1 MQTKSAATLR
11 LPDLS
16 ASSLHILAMGLMLL
30 DHLWATIV
38 PGQDWMTCAG
48 RLAYPIFAFLLA
60 EGYAHTSSF
69 RRYASRLLFWAV
81 VSEIPFNLMYSSQAI
96 YPYHQNVLWTL
107 LIALCAMRL
116 ADLVREKLPVW
127 LGMPAALGLGGVAA
141 LLATLAMT
149 DYFAAGVLTVF
160 AFYLFRGE
168 GLWRKAGLL
177 VCLWWIHVK
186 LLGGLFYPIELFGF
200 QFELVQQGFALLAL
214 IPIWLYRGRQGLHS
228 RGFKLF
234 CYAFYPGH
242 MLVLALLQS
251 ILL

>member
-1 MQTKSAATLR
+1 MQTKSAASLR

-69 RRYASRLLFWAV
+69 QRYASRLLFWAV

-127 LGMPAALGLGGVAA
+127 LGLPAKSEAK
-141 LLATLAMT
+141 
-149 DYFAAGVLTVF
+149 
-160 AFYLFRGE
+160 R
-168 GLWRKAGLL
+168 
-177 VCLWWIHVK
+177 
-186 LLGGLFYPIELFGF
+186 
-200 QFELVQQGFALLAL
+200 
-214 IPIWLYRGRQGLHS
+214 S
-228 RGFKLF
+228 
-234 CYAFYPGH
+234 
-242 MLVLALLQS
+242 
-251 ILL
+251 

>member
-1 MQTKSAATLR
+1 
-11 LPDLS
+11 
-16 ASSLHILAMGLMLL
+16 
-30 DHLWATIV
+30 
-38 PGQDWMTCAG
+38 MTCAG

-127 LGMPAALGLGGVAA
+127 LGLPAALGIGGAAA
-141 LLATLAMT
+141 LLAALAMT

>member
-127 LGMPAALGLGGVAA
+127 LGLPAALGIGGAAA
-141 LLATLAMT
+141 LLATLAMIPINLVVLRLELGLMP
-149 DYFAAGVLTVF
+149 DAVMAMMIPAILPFNLLKGVLNSAIYFV
-160 AFYLFRGE
+160 
-168 GLWRKAGLL
+168 AGRP
-177 VCLWWIHVK
+177 
-186 LLGGLFYPIELFGF
+186 LGRVMARY
-200 QFELVQQGFALLAL
+200 QQSGGN
-214 IPIWLYRGRQGLHS
+214 RHE
-228 RGFKLF
+228 
-234 CYAFYPGH
+234 
-242 MLVLALLQS
+242 
-251 ILL
+251 